1 MSNPAA
7 KTALHPLHSQGIVE
21 LWDRDQAGG
30 YQANKS
36 RRTGRTTAIALK
48 AISDA
53 IREPGRLIPLIDH
66 HRGFEAA
73 RHLRHVVDDSVHALE
88 LREMNLIDRNG
99 TYFLC
104 FGPEA

>member
-1 MSNPAA
+1 MGNPDA
-7 KTALHPLHSQGIVE
+7 KTDLHPLHCQRLVH
-21 LWDRDQAGG
+21 LWDRFEAGG
-30 YQANKS
+30 YQANKC
-36 RRTGRTTAIALK
+36 RRTGRTTAVALK

-53 IREPGRLIPLIDH
+53 IREPGMLIPLIDH
-66 HRGFEAA
+66 HRGREAA
-73 RHLRHVVDDSVHALE
+73 HHLRTVVDDSVRALE

>member
-1 MSNPAA
+1 MSSSEV
-7 KTALHPLHSQGIVE
+7 KKALHPLHSQFIVE
-21 LWDRDQAGG
+21 LWDKDQAGG
-30 YQANKS
+30 YQANKC

-53 IREPGRLIPLIDH
+53 ISEPGRLIPLIDH

-73 RHLRHVVDDSVHALE
+73 RHLRHMVDDSVLALE

-104 FGPEA
+104 FGTEK